1 MFAAM
6 VTGFC
11 AVSTAACQPARSGSV
26 PGTDWTVEKKRGI
39 VMTEEP
45 RTVLV
50 TGGSRGI
57 GRAIAELLASEG
69 WKVVATYK
77 SGVDEAQ
84 ELKRT
89 HGVEVRRIDLSDR
102 ERSVDFARQIS
113 EEFTFTGLVNNA
125 GIIDFEPFDELTLSA
140 WDRTLEVNVTAP
152 LLLSKEIGLKMP
164 SGSAIVNVASTDA
177 YIGSFGSIA
186 YSASKAALLS
196 VTKSLGNVLGS
207 QGVRVNAVTPG
218 WVDTGMSTEESYEA
232 AALTPLGRNGKPDE
246 IAKAVSFLLGDRA
259 SFITG
264 ASLVVDG
271 GYTDV
276 DYIMKK
282 ENDSL
287 APNESTATRETL
299 RRKSHRSIF
308 L

>member
-1 MFAAM
+1 M
-6 VTGFC
+6 
-11 AVSTAACQPARSGSV
+11 S
-26 PGTDWTVEKKRGI
+26 
-39 VMTEEP
+39 EES

-69 WKVVATYK
+69 WKVVATYN

-84 ELKRT
+84 ELKRA

-102 ERSVDFARQIS
+102 ERTVDFARQIS
-113 EEFTFTGLVNNA
+113 EEFAFTGLVNNA
-125 GIIDFEPFDELTLSA
+125 GIIEFEPFDELTLNS
-140 WDRTLEVNVTAP
+140 WDRTFEVNVTAP
-152 LLLSKEIGLKMP
+152 LLLSKGIGLKMS

-177 YIGSFGSIA
+177 YIGSFSSIA

-218 WVDTGMSTEESYEA
+218 WVDTGMSTDESYEA
-232 AALTPLGRNGKPDE
+232 AELTPLGRNGKPDE
-246 IAKAVSFLLGDRA
+246 IAKTVSFLLSDQA

-287 APNESTATRETL
+287 G
-299 RRKSHRSIF
+299 
-308 L
+308 